1 MVAFLILFP
10 YEQEALQIEASTSQ
24 NEEQLLYPSTDN
36 SPSHEQAVD
45 PRETH
50 LSVGIK

>member
-1 MVAFLILFP
+1 MVAFLIFFS
-10 YEQEALQIEASTSQ
+10 YEQEALQIEANTSQ
-24 NEEQLLYPSTDN
+24 NEERFLHSSTDN

-45 PRETH
+45 PSETH